1 MCQKKWYGLPSS
13 CLLQHLF
20 RVCCLIG
27 NSMVRQFDKKLF
39 PQIFHSSMLSYLRL
53 IMCQFH
59 VGQIHQTEA
68 EFQLKPCQR
77 CHQLPLRLWKNSP
90 PRELRSLQLN
100 IIHNLYCICYIFTN
114 VFRRVFQMYFSGLL
128 AKHMRGAYIRP
139 NFEMGTNLRNHSYC
153 WRNFNNFSRQYIFA
167 FMRPEEWGD
176 LVCSTMCYISTSGNL
191 YFGFI
196 KQRKRCWVTKS
207 SEKKTSRLFSLV

>member
-1 MCQKKWYGLPSS
+1 MSVPCWLDSPDWGRVSVKALSTLSPALFEAAKK
-13 CLLQHLF
+13 F
-20 RVCCLIG
+20 
-27 NSMVRQFDKKLF
+27 
-39 PQIFHSSMLSYLRL
+39 
-53 IMCQFH
+53 
-59 VGQIHQTEA
+59 
-68 EFQLKPCQR
+68 
-77 CHQLPLRLWKNSP
+77 P

-100 IIHNLYCICYIFTN
+100 IIHNMYCICYISTN
-114 VFRRVFQMYFSGLL
+114 VFLRVFQMYFSGLL

-167 FMRPEEWGD
+167 FMRPEEWGG

-196 KQRKRCWVTKS
+196 KLSKRCWVTKS
-207 SEKKTSRLFSLV
+207 SEKDIKAF